1 MVFGGSVTTLT
12 AQASARKRRGIRYYL
27 RRDGMLYVL
36 LFLPIAHTIIFRYLP
51 MYGVTIAFRDYNLF
65 KGIFGSPWI
74 GLDAFREVFQ
84 TKGFFRALRNT
95 FMLNGLDLFVGF
107 PAPIILALIL
117 NELRS
122 RRYKRLAQ
130 SILYLPHFLSWVIIA
145 GIVLRVF
152 APTNGLLNIFFR
164 SIGLNTVPFLTEPPQ
179 WVVTYIGVGVWQNI
193 GWGTIIYLAAISGI
207 SPELYEAAEVDGASR
222 LQKVWH
228 VTLPGIL
235 PTMVILLILNIGRM
249 ALIDF
254 ERPFLI
260 GNALVWEY
268 SDVISTFVYRVGIQ
282 NGRFTISTAVG
293 LFQSVVS
300 LVFLLAANFVS
311 NRATG
316 HGIW

>member
-1 MVFGGSVTTLT
+1 MSSLT
-12 AQASARKRRGIRYYL
+12 EYAPARRRRGFRYYL
-27 RRDGMLYVL
+27 RRDGWLYL
-36 LFLPIAHTIIFRYLP
+36 LLVLPIVHTIIFRYLP

-65 KGIFGSPWI
+65 RGIFGSPWI

-95 FMLNGLDLFVGF
+95 FMLNGLDLVIGF
-107 PAPIILALIL
+107 PAPIILALLL

-122 RRYKRLAQ
+122 QKYKRFSQ

-164 SIGLNTVPFLTEPPQ
+164 SIGLQTVPFLTEPGH
-179 WVVTYIGVGVWQNI
+179 WVATYIGVGVWQNI

-222 LQKVWH
+222 LQKIRH
-228 VTLPGIL
+228 ITLPGIL
-235 PTMVILLILNIGRM
+235 PTMVILLILSIGRM

-300 LVFLLAANFVS
+300 LVFLLAANFLS
-311 NRATG
+311 KRATG
-316 HGIW
+316 EGIW

>member
-1 MVFGGSVTTLT
+1 VRTLT
-12 AQASARKRRGIRYYL
+12 PEAIIRKRRGFSYYV
-27 RRDGMLYVL
+27 RRDGWLYL
-36 LFLPIAHTIIFRYLP
+36 LLILPVVHTVIFRYLP
-51 MYGVTIAFRDYNLF
+51 MYGVTIAFREYNLF

-74 GLDAFREVFQ
+74 GLDAFREVFR
-84 TKGFFRALRNT
+84 TRSFFRALRNM
-95 FMLNGLDLFVGF
+95 FMLNGLDLIVGF

-122 RRYKRLAQ
+122 QRYKRLSQ
-130 SILYLPHFLSWVIIA
+130 SILYLPHFLSWVIIG

-164 SIGLNTVPFLTEPPQ
+164 SIGLRTVPFLTEPAQ

-222 LQKVWH
+222 LQKIRYI
-228 VTLPGIL
+228 TLPGIL
-235 PTMVILLILNIGRM
+235 STMVILLILSIGRM

-268 SDVISTFVYRVGIQ
+268 SDVISTYVYRVGIQ

-293 LFQSVVS
+293 LFQSFVS
-300 LVFLLAANFVS
+300 LVFLLSANFVS
-311 NRATG
+311 KRVTG
-316 HGIW
+316 EGIW

>member
-1 MVFGGSVTTLT
+1 VTVSTQQRT
-12 AQASARKRRGIRYYL
+12 HAAPRIRRGIGHTL
-27 RRDGMLYVL
+27 RRDGLLYL
-36 LFLPIAHTIIFRYLP
+36 LLVLPIAQSVVFKYLP

-74 GLDAFREVFQ
+74 GFDAFREVFQ

-95 FMLNGLDLFVGF
+95 FMLNALDLLFGF
-107 PAPIILALIL
+107 PSPIILALIL

-122 RRYKRLAQ
+122 RPYKRVAQ
-130 SILYLPHFLSWVIIA
+130 SILYLPHFLSWVIIG

-164 SIGLNTVPFLTEPPQ
+164 AIGLKAVPFLVNPPH
-179 WVVTYIGVGVWQNI
+179 WVVTYIGVGIWQNA
-193 GWGTIIYLAAISGI
+193 GWGTILYLAAIAGI
-207 SPELYEAAEVDGASR
+207 SPELYEAAVMDGANR
-222 LQKVWH
+222 LQKIWH
-228 VTLPGIL
+228 ITLPGIQS
-235 PTMVILLILNIGRM
+235 TMVILLILNIGRL

-254 ERPFLI
+254 ERPFVI
-260 GNALVWEY
+260 GNALVWQY

-282 NGRFTISTAVG
+282 NARFTISTAVG

-300 LVFLLAANFVS
+300 MIFLLTANFVS
-311 NRATG
+311 KRATG